1 MGWDEELKLRITN
14 SGMWKVPLLIILLAP
29 FEILSGQVT
38 NAGREIPELKTI
50 FDKYRMTGTMI
61 ILDQERNEYSG
72 YNAGKWDTGY
82 LPASTFKIANTLI
95 GLETGVI
102 DTNTVFRWKGEK
114 RRLPQWEK
122 DLRLDEAFRVSC
134 VPCYQEVARKIGAD
148 RMNNWL
154 HQLDYG
160 NMVVT
165 PATIDVFWL
174 EGESR
179 ITPKEQV
186 QFISR
191 LYQEKLPVKIT
202 SMRVVKEIMLQEDTA
217 GFRLSGKTG
226 WAIRNG
232 NNYGWFVG
240 YLETAGDVYFVATLV
255 EPVDQEEMPDFAAA
269 RKLITMDAFKL
280 LGLIPK

>member
-1 MGWDEELKLRITN
+1 
-14 SGMWKVPLLIILLAP
+14 MWKAPLLILLLAP
-29 FEILSGQVT
+29 FGILYAQRVS
-38 NAGREIPELKTI
+38 NCREIPELKTV

-61 ILDQERNEYSG
+61 ILDQKGKEYSG

-82 LPASTFKIANTLI
+82 LPASTFKIFNSLI

-102 DTNTVFRWKGEK
+102 DTNTVFRWNGEK
-114 RRLPQWEK
+114 RRLQQWEK

-134 VPCYQEVARKIGAD
+134 VPCYQEIARKIGAE

-154 HQLDYG
+154 DQLDYG
-160 NMVVT
+160 KMVVT
-165 PATIDVFWL
+165 PETIDNFWL
-174 EGESR
+174 EGGSR
-179 ITPKEQV
+179 ITPREQV
-186 QFISR
+186 DFMAR
-191 LYQEKLPVKIT
+191 LYNEKLPLSGST
-202 SMRVVKEIMLQEDTA
+202 MNYVKEIMLQEIDS

-240 YLETAGDVYFVATLV
+240 YLETAGNVYYVATLV
-255 EPVDQEEMPDFAAA
+255 EPVNQEKLPADFAAA
-269 RKLITMDAFKL
+269 RKQITMDAFKL

>member
-1 MGWDEELKLRITN
+1 
-14 SGMWKVPLLIILLAP
+14 MWKAPLLILLLAP
-29 FEILSGQVT
+29 FEIISAQAIKV
-38 NAGREIPELKTI
+38 GREIPELKTV

-61 ILDQERNEYSG
+61 ILDQERNEYFG
-72 YNAGKWDTGY
+72 HNPGKWDTGY
-82 LPASTFKIANTLI
+82 LPASTFKIVNSLI
-95 GLETGVI
+95 GLETGAI
-102 DTNTVFRWKGEK
+102 DSNTVFKWNGEK

-122 DLRLDEAFRVSC
+122 DLRLEEAFRVSC
-134 VPCYQEVARKIGAD
+134 VPCYQEVARKIGAE
-148 RMNNWL
+148 RMKNWL
-154 HQLDYG
+154 DQLGYG

-179 ITPKEQV
+179 ITPREQV
-186 QFISR
+186 QFLSR
-191 LYQEKLPVKIT
+191 LYQEELPVKIT
-202 SMRVVKEIMLQEDTA
+202 SMMAVKEIMVQEDTT

-240 YLETAGDVYFVATLV
+240 YLETPGNVYFVATLV

-269 RKLITMDAFKL
+269 RKLITMDVFRL